1 MMLIVVRIRGG
12 VKMRQDIFDTLR
24 LLRLNRNMHAII
36 INANPVYKGML
47 QMAKDA
53 ITWGEIGEL
62 LVEQLL
68 AKRGRK
74 EGNVKLTNEEVKAA
88 LKALKEGKGLKAAG
102 VKPVLRLSP
111 PSGGFKHSIK
121 QHWPKGELGYR
132 GKEIEALV
140 RRMM

>member
-1 MMLIVVRIRGG
+1 MLVVVRIRGG
-12 VKMRQDIFDTLR
+12 VKMRQDIFDTLK

-36 INANPVYKGML
+36 INESPVYKGML

-53 ITWGEIGEL
+53 ITWGEIGEIL
-62 LVEQLL
+62 LEQLL

-74 EGNVKLTNEEVKAA
+74 EGNTRLTSEEVKAA
-88 LKALKEGKGLKAAG
+88 LKALKEGKSLKAAG
-102 VKPVLRLSP
+102 IKPVLRLSP

-132 GKEIEALV
+132 GKEMETLV

>member
-1 MMLIVVRIRGG
+1 MLIVVRIRGG

-36 INANPVYKGML
+36 INESPTYKGML

-62 LVEQLL
+62 LAEQLL

-74 EGNVKLTNEEVKAA
+74 EGNIRLTNEEVKAA

-121 QHWPKGELGYR
+121 QHWPMGELGYR
-132 GKEIEALV
+132 GKEMEALV